1 MSGAS
6 ESTTNKSS
14 VNIFE
19 LMELAKSTK
28 GAISM
33 GLGDPDLDTPKHI
46 VDAAKAA
53 IEEGRT
59 GPVPTTGLP
68 ELRQAISRKL
78 KRDNGIEAN
87 PESEILVTTGGQEAL
102 FLLVQAL
109 IEPGDEVIVPDP
121 RYTSYDAAIELA
133 GGKMVLVP
141 TVEEE
146 AFDLD
151 PDEVE
156 KRITSN
162 TKVLLMISPNNPTA
176 GIVSP
181 ENVRRLA
188 EIAVKHDLIVI
199 SDEIYEKFL
208 YEDIDYLSIATLPGM
223 RERTITLNG
232 VSKTYA
238 MTGWR
243 IGYLAGPAEFIRV
256 ATALKQMVNV
266 QAPTVSQWAAA
277 AALDGPQ
284 ECVGVMRDTYAERR
298 ELLMEA
304 LTEMG
309 FTYGMPRG
317 GLYIWANTAST
328 GIESTELSY
337 LFLKEGNVLILPG
350 TGFGD
355 HWGDYMRVTL
365 LQPIEVLQE
374 VVSRMKT
381 VLENHRAART

>member
-208 YEDIDYLSIATLPGM
+208 YEDIDYLSIATLPRM

>member
-1 MSGAS
+1 MSG
-6 ESTTNKSS
+6 TQTGGS

-53 IEEGRT
+53 IDEGRT
-59 GPVPTTGLP
+59 GPAPTRGLL
-68 ELRQAISRKL
+68 ELREAISRKL
-78 KRDNGIEAN
+78 SRDNGIEAD
-87 PESEILVTTGGQEAL
+87 PETEIVVTTGGQEAL

-141 TVEEE
+141 THEED

-156 KRITSN
+156 KRITPK

-176 GIVSP
+176 GIVTP
-181 ENVRRLA
+181 PNIRRLA

-208 YEDIDYLSIATLPGM
+208 YDDAEHLSIATLPGM

-243 IGYLAGPAEFIRV
+243 IGYLTGPAEFIR
-256 ATALKQMVNV
+256 AASALKQMVNV
-266 QAPTVSQWAAA
+266 QAPTVSQWAAT
-277 AALDGPQ
+277 AALNGPQ
-284 ECVGVMRDTYAERR
+284 ECVAEMHATYAERR
-298 ELLMEA
+298 KLLMKA
-304 LTEMG
+304 LTDMG
-309 FTYGMPRG
+309 FTYGLPRG

-328 GIESTELSY
+328 GIESTDLSY
-337 LFLKEGNVLILPG
+337 MFLKEGNVLILPG

-365 LQPIEVLQE
+365 LQPIEILE
-374 VVSRMKT
+374 DVVDRMKT
-381 VLENHRAART
+381 VLANHRQNGA